1 MEAEMNYVYTV
12 WKHRS
17 FSKAA
22 RELYLT
28 QPALSAAVK
37 RVETK
42 LGLPLFDRASK
53 PLQLTEAGMLYIEK
67 AEQIRRLE
75 QELQA
80 QVDDL
85 HDNSTGTLRIG
96 TTHYFN
102 VYVLPPVLRQYIGK
116 SPGLG
121 SSFTKPVVSLH
132 KKCWKNAK

>member
-53 PLQLTEAGMLYIEK
+53 PLQLTEVPLAPKPEESHAKL
-67 AEQIRRLE
+67 RLTTK
-75 QELQA
+75 
-80 QVDDL
+80 
-85 HDNSTGTLRIG
+85 SCTLEIQDADCS
-96 TTHYFN
+96 
-102 VYVLPPVLRQYIGK
+102 VLDQVLRAI
-116 SPGLG
+116 
-121 SSFTKPVVSLH
+121 LH
-132 KKCWKNAK
+132 AE